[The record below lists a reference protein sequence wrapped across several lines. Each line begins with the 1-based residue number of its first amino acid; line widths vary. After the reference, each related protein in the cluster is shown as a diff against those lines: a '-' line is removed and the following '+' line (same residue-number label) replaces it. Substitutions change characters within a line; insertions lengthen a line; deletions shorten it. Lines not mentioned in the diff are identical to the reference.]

1 MKFTLSAAVA
11 ALVLSLPT
19 PSVASTWQIDS
30 SHSNAQFAVRHL
42 VVSKVR
48 GSLGT
53 VTGKMVLD
61 EADPAKS
68 TLEATVEVGAVNTG
82 NADRDEHLRAADYL
96 DTEKFPTLGFKS
108 KRAENKGEGRWA
120 VTGDLTLKGVTRE
133 VVLDVEGSSTPIKDP
148 WGKTRLGGV
157 ARTTLQRSDF
167 AIGGQKAMEGGGL
180 VMGNDVEVTI
190 DIELVRIGD

>member
-1 MKFTLSAAVA
+1 MKFLSSAALT
-11 ALVLSLPT
+11 ALVLSFPMPT
-19 PSVASTWQIDS
+19 VASTWQIDS

-53 VTGKMVLD
+53 VTGKMILD

-68 TLEATVEVGAVNTG
+68 TLEATVEVTAVNTG
-82 NADRDEHLRAADYL
+82 NADRDEHLRAPDYL
-96 DTEKFPTLGFKS
+96 DTAKFPTLSFKS
-108 KRAENKGEGRWA
+108 TSAESKGEGRWA
-120 VTGDLTLKGVTRE
+120 VTGDLTLKGMTRE
-133 VVLDVEGSSTPIKDP
+133 VVLEVEGSSTPIKDP

-167 AIGGQKAMEGGGL
+167 AIGGQKVMEGGGL
-180 VMGNDVEVTI
+180 VMGNDVEVTVGI
-190 DIELVRIGD
+190 KLFRTDD